1 MNTPNKLTLVRIALV
16 PVFLIFLLVDAPLH
30 YFGAFLVFGAASLT
44 DYYDGKLARRDN
56 LITDFGKFLD
66 PIADK
71 LLTTAALLGFLDQSI
86 GWGTIWVV
94 FIVLAR
100 EFLISSLR
108 MIAASRGTVLAADIW
123 GKAKTVFQMATI
135 LVILFLQG
143 ILEVTGTGYWLYLP
157 CQWFYTVLLWVSAML
172 TALSGVNYL
181 VKNKDCIDFRS

>member
-16 PVFLIFLLVDAPLH
+16 PFFLFLLLAEFPFH

-44 DYYDGKLARRDN
+44 DYFDGMLARRDN
-56 LITDFGKFLD
+56 LVTDFGKFLD

-71 LLTTAALLGFLDQSI
+71 LLTTAALLGFVAKGI
-86 GWGTIWVV
+86 GAGTVWVV
-94 FIVLAR
+94 FLVLAR

-108 MIAASRGTVLAADIW
+108 MIAAAKGTVLAADLW

-143 ILEVTGTGYWLYLP
+143 VFDILGMGFWLYLP
-157 CQWFYTVLLWVSAML
+157 CQWLYTVLLWVSALL
-172 TALSGVNYL
+172 TAMSGVNYL
-181 VKNKDCIDFRS
+181 VKNKDCLSFKK